1 MSAPYTC
8 PGLACPQCG
17 RRWFVRV
24 TKIREWAGMIEP
36 QESLAPLGV
45 FEPEAWGCVGCG
57 CVIYVGTVFGAV
69 DGYIVEP

>member
-1 MSAPYTC
+1 
-8 PGLACPQCG
+8 
-17 RRWFVRV
+17 VRV